1 MLTAEGHDFPMR
13 QEKAQSDAET
23 KRMEFFMMSWIATGS
38 GVMKVALQQM
48 ADQIYSMKEDQQ
60 QMPCFSGFD
69 IGCSKYC
76 VRLNTCYAM
85 KGVLKGALCPL

>member
-38 GVMKVALQQM
+38 GVMKVALQQT
-48 ADQIYSMKEDQQ
+48 AD
-60 QMPCFSGFD
+60 
-69 IGCSKYC
+69 
-76 VRLNTCYAM
+76 
-85 KGVLKGALCPL
+85 